1 MTWQKYKINSEK
13 LTFWGGFFSITE
25 QFNALLTQTIDY
37 TLGLRCTLFG
47 YQYSEILRSLIC
59 VYLCGGSCL
68 EDISTHLIKHF
79 IKISQPSKIFLI
91 CAIFLHTI
99 ALPLQ

>member
-1 MTWQKYKINSEK
+1 MAKIQIKSK
-13 LTFWGGFFSITE
+13 KHTPFGDFFSIME
-25 QFNALLTQTIDY
+25 QFDAFLAQTIDS
-37 TLGLRCTLFG
+37 TLGLRCTLFD
-47 YQYSEILRSLIC
+47 YQHSEILRSLIC